1 MASHGL
7 RSLGVPWLAKLWDVK
22 ITIDPAS
29 PDHPYVQ
36 VATQLRQGIASG
48 EVGPLLPS
56 IMELTEETGLAV
68 NTVRRA
74 IRILI
79 NEGLAYTVPG
89 RGTFVGQPARRRPGD

>member
-1 MASHGL
+1 MPGQTVL
-7 RSLGVPWLAKLWDVK
+7 VRIK
-22 ITIDPAS
+22 IDPES
-29 PDHPYVQ
+29 PAHPYVQ
-36 VATQLRQGIASG
+36 VADQLRAGIKAG

-79 NEGLAYTVPG
+79 DEGVAYTVPG
-89 RGTFVGQPARRRPGD
+89 RGTFVRQPS